1 MAPTTAPGV
10 WRDSACL
17 PIAMLIALEELA
29 LGPVTLERDFA
40 AGELEVRHPDLD
52 ASGPVHARAEARL
65 AGQELRVHL
74 QWSAAENLLCAR
86 CLQPLPSQYAGDAHL
101 VYHPAGEWSPE
112 HAMEIHDRDTDIDF
126 YQPPGLEFEDVLREQ
141 ILLTLPMR
149 VLCREDCAGL
159 CPRCGHNRNA
169 GPCGCPPGGSAQ

>member
-1 MAPTTAPGV
+1 
-10 WRDSACL
+10 
-17 PIAMLIALEELA
+17 MLIALEELA
-29 LGPVTLERDFA
+29 HGPVTLERDFA
-40 AGELEVRHPDLD
+40 PGELEVRHPDLD
-52 ASGPVHARAEARL
+52 QPGAVHARAEARL

-74 QWSAAENLLCAR
+74 QWTAAESLLCAR
-86 CLQPLPSQYAGDAHL
+86 CLQPLPSRYSGDADL

-112 HAMEIHDRDTDIDF
+112 HAVKIHDADTEIDF
-126 YQPPGLEFEDVLREQ
+126 YRPPGLEFEDVLREQ

-169 GPCGCPPGGSAQ
+169 GPCACAPAAAQ